1 MSFERQ
7 SDSTSISRNN
17 NIVCRWLSYLM
28 LIGTYSPLEGV
39 DPDSKKAKVAKAIL
53 KAFSIILGTAVWL
66 FALSAFIYSLT
77 GWFHH
82 G

>member
-1 MSFERQ
+1 
-7 SDSTSISRNN
+7 
-17 NIVCRWLSYLM
+17 M